1 MKVLSSLLG
10 VNQKASAN
18 TEEMNKFLNNF
29 EQLVYNRENIIF
41 GKNLNILRDV
51 FELESSSSIDSK
63 ENKAPKMWD
72 SIFKSIFAFNKQLD
86 SNSGLDK
93 EHIKSILRKANKV
106 SVNYT
111 NANGERDTKI
121 VSLIGGQFDN
131 RYYIDK
137 DNVEYRKA
145 SKEYYNLIKNTFNVF
160 DVIENV
166 PHIKEMIDSV
176 VLSHNMIIN
185 SSIMYNFVFSSLKD
199 TVRENSSRI
208 VFSDKEM
215 NTNVKNQMGNI
226 NLPPRI
232 GKAEVPKSILG
243 LHIISKDKWLKS
255 EATKDLTFNIKELMK
270 LSGVN
275 EISLYTSDDAR
286 NIVPGSTSKDI
297 VLVKLD
303 DDTNPIVSLDTNY
316 GIANFKKIT
325 EELLLPILQKS
336 KNNVLTD
343 SFKVETMTNILGIR
357 GNAITS
363 TFSLSSLDNPV
374 SIEKFQELLIE
385 FNNLDVQSEVTGLL
399 KNSEG
404 KTIKWRD
411 ALYVY
416 NLLVNNEKNGDKRL
430 TPLFQ
435 DYAKRID
442 TLGYDYINYWSKI
455 DSGKVDLFDYKEK
468 LNQDS
473 DYLTADS
480 KKQSEMESKAKQ
492 EVTNDILFYT
502 FHTKGEM
509 YIKSNGSTAKLQ
521 VTNPDFVVVTSMTE
535 TPESKRKSKELNEL
549 IKLIKTGGFI
559 TKFKCD

>member
-1 MKVLSSLLG
+1 
-10 VNQKASAN
+10 
-18 TEEMNKFLNNF
+18 
-29 EQLVYNRENIIF
+29 
-41 GKNLNILRDV
+41 
-51 FELESSSSIDSK
+51 
-63 ENKAPKMWD
+63 
-72 SIFKSIFAFNKQLD
+72 
-86 SNSGLDK
+86 
-93 EHIKSILRKANKV
+93 
-106 SVNYT
+106 
-111 NANGERDTKI
+111 
-121 VSLIGGQFDN
+121 
-131 RYYIDK
+131 
-137 DNVEYRKA
+137 
-145 SKEYYNLIKNTFNVF
+145 
-160 DVIENV
+160 
-166 PHIKEMIDSV
+166 
-176 VLSHNMIIN
+176 
-185 SSIMYNFVFSSLKD
+185 
-199 TVRENSSRI
+199 
-208 VFSDKEM
+208 
-215 NTNVKNQMGNI
+215 
-226 NLPPRI
+226 
-232 GKAEVPKSILG
+232 
-243 LHIISKDKWLKS
+243 
-255 EATKDLTFNIKELMK
+255 MK

-363 TFSLSSLDNPV
+363 TFPLSSLDNPV
-374 SIEKFQELLIE
+374 SIEKFQRLLIE

-411 ALYVY
+411 TLYVY

-455 DSGKVDLFDYKEK
+455 DSGEVDLFDYKEK